1 MHKWIVKKKRSRN
14 MKFIYACS
22 SLQEIKKCQ
31 EFDPF
36 NMCFIVFEFFVFFSI
51 SVIKMLLFGGQLLVM
66 LLKLWKKWVQEKY

>member
-1 MHKWIVKKKRSRN
+1 

-36 NMCFIVFEFFVFFSI
+36 NMCFIVFEFFFFFSI
-51 SVIKMLLFGGQLLVM
+51 SVIKMLLCGGQLLIM
-66 LLKLWKKWVQEKY
+66 LLKL

>member
-1 MHKWIVKKKRSRN
+1 

-36 NMCFIVFEFFVFFSI
+36 NMCFIVFEFFFFFLI
-51 SVIKMLLFGGQLLVM
+51 SVLKMLVGGGEFLFM
-66 LLKLWKKWVQEKY
+66 LLKL